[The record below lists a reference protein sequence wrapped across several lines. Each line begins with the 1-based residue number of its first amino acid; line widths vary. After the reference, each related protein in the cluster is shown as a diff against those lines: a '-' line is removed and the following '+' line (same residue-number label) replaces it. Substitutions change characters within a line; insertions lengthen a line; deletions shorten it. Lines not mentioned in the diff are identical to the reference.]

1 MDEITENEHY
11 VEYLLE
17 DDNGQIEITISKKP
31 LHQIS
36 IECGVGDIFINL
48 SSRELR
54 KLRDIIN
61 TILE

>member
-1 MDEITENEHY
+1 MNEITENEHY
-11 VEYLLE
+11 IEFLLE
-17 DDNGQIEITISKKP
+17 DDNGPVDIKIYKNP
-31 LHQIS
+31 LHQIQ
-36 IECGVGDIFINL
+36 IECGGGEIFINL